1 MRATPPKG
9 FARAMTDNDTGYA
22 PPPPG
27 YSPPQPGTQAPPRPL
42 LRRTT
47 GDANVLGGVSAGIA
61 RWLGIDPILV
71 RVAFVVLT
79 IMGGSGILLYLAGW
93 LFIPEEGRPE
103 STCERF
109 FRNNNALAITAAV
122 VIAVVVVSPMLAW
135 GLWDGGIGFG
145 GIVLLL
151 LAIAGVFALTRRD
164 SSPSG
169 PASPAAVTSNAPTEP
184 TTAASETAPTTVIT
198 HPTTPLP
205 VMPPAAP
212 PAPPIAPP
220 PAPPQAQ
227 QPDPPQPPPPP
238 REKSVLGRL
247 TLGLAL
253 LVTGALVALDMADV
267 IAVDAVTVIAS
278 ALTVVALGLL
288 VGTFV
293 GRSRG
298 LIALGIVMALALIP
312 LSAIPDGIDWNTG
325 KGVGDRTYRVQTAE
339 DLEAEYALGA
349 GELTLDLRNAELD
362 GVHDVDVSLGA
373 GELIVVLPRDA
384 IPVTVEATV
393 GVGELEL
400 PGVPR
405 RDGVSIDESW
415 ERQLV
420 LPSGDDA
427 PTASTDAINLT
438 LETGF
443 GAVTVIDEA
452 DGTDERLGSR

>member
-1 MRATPPKG
+1 
-9 FARAMTDNDTGYA
+9 MTDNDTDYA

-27 YSPPQPGTQAPPRPL
+27 YSPPPSGTQAPPRPP

-47 GDANVLGGVSAGIA
+47 GDDSVLAGVSAGVA

-79 IMGGSGILLYLAGW
+79 IMGGSGVLLYLAGW
-93 LFIPEEGRPE
+93 LFIPQDGRPD
-103 STCERF
+103 STGERF
-109 FRNNNALAITAAV
+109 LRNNNALVITVAA
-122 VIAVVVVSPMLAW
+122 VIAVIVVSPMLAW
-135 GLWDGGIGFG
+135 GMWDGGIGFG

-151 LAIAGVFALTRRD
+151 LAIAGVFALTRRGNA
-164 SSPSG
+164 PSG
-169 PASPAAVTSNAPTEP
+169 LVSPAVVTSTAPTQP
-184 TTAASETAPTTVIT
+184 TASASTAAPTTVIT

-205 VMPPAAP
+205 VMPPAP
-212 PAPPIAPP
+212 PTPPMAPP
-220 PAPPQAQ
+220 PAPPEAQ
-227 QPDPPQPPPPP
+227 QPEPPQPPPPP

-253 LVTGALVALDMADV
+253 VVTGALVGLDMADV
-267 IAVDAVTVIAS
+267 ISVDAVTVVAS
-278 ALTVVALGLL
+278 ALTVVALGLV

-325 KGVGDRTYRVQTAE
+325 KGVGDRTYHVQTSD

-373 GELIVVLPRDA
+373 VELIVVLPQDA
-384 IPVTVEATV
+384 IPVRVQATV
-393 GVGELEL
+393 GVGELEF
-400 PGVPR
+400 PGEPR
-405 RDGVSIDESW
+405 RDGTSIEESW
-415 ERQLV
+415 DRQLV
-420 LPSGDDA
+420 QPSGKDE
-427 PTASTDAINLT
+427 PSASIDAIHLT

-443 GAVTVIDEA
+443 GAVTVIDE
-452 DGTDERLGSR
+452 TNERLGSR

>member
-1 MRATPPKG
+1 
-9 FARAMTDNDTGYA
+9 MTDNDTGYA
-22 PPPPG
+22 PPPPE
-27 YSPPQPGTQAPPRPL
+27 YPPPPSGTQAPPRPP

-47 GDANVLGGVSAGIA
+47 GDDSVLAGVSAGIA

-93 LFIPEEGRPE
+93 LFIPQDGRAD
-103 STCERF
+103 STGERF
-109 FRNNNALAITAAV
+109 LRNNNALVITAAA
-122 VIAVVVVSPMLAW
+122 VIAVIVVSPMLAW
-135 GLWDGGIGFG
+135 GMWDGGIGFG

-151 LAIAGVFALTRRD
+151 LAIAGVFALTRRRNA
-164 SSPSG
+164 PSG
-169 PASPAAVTSNAPTEP
+169 LVSPAAVTSTAPTQP
-184 TTAASETAPTTVIT
+184 TASASTAAPTTVIT

-205 VMPPAAP
+205 VMPPAP
-212 PAPPIAPP
+212 PTPPMAPP

-227 QPDPPQPPPPP
+227 QPEPPQPPPPP

-267 IAVDAVTVIAS
+267 IAVDAVTVVAS
-278 ALTVVALGLL
+278 ALTVVALGLV

-325 KGVGDRTYRVQTAE
+325 KGVGDRTYRVQTSD

-349 GELTLDLRNAELD
+349 GELTLDLRNADLD
-362 GVHDVDVSLGA
+362 GVHNVAVSLGA
-373 GELIVVLPRDA
+373 GELIVVLPQDT
-384 IPVTVEATV
+384 IPVTVQATV

-400 PGVPR
+400 PGEPR
-405 RDGVSIDESW
+405 RDGTSIEESW
-415 ERQLV
+415 DRQLV
-420 LPSGDDA
+420 QPPGEDA
-427 PTASTDAINLT
+427 PSASIDGIHLT

-443 GAVTVIDEA
+443 GAVTVIDGVNE
-452 DGTDERLGSR
+452 TDERLESR

>member
-1 MRATPPKG
+1 
-9 FARAMTDNDTGYA
+9 MTENDTGYA

-27 YSPPQPGTQAPPRPL
+27 YSPPASGAQALPRPL

-47 GDANVLGGVSAGIA
+47 GDGKVLAGVSAGIA

-79 IMGGSGILLYLAGW
+79 IIGGSGLLLYLAGW
-93 LFIPEEGRPE
+93 LFIPQDGRPD
-103 STCERF
+103 STGERF

-122 VIAVVVVSPMLAW
+122 VIAVVLVGPMLAW
-135 GLWDGGIGFG
+135 GMWDGGIGFG

-164 SSPSG
+164 SSPPG
-169 PASPAAVTSNAPTEP
+169 VVGTVSPEATAAVSASTTSD
-184 TTAASETAPTTVIT
+184 TAPTTVMT
-198 HPTTPLP
+198 DPTAPLHTTTPLP
-205 VMPPAAP
+205 PMPPAS
-212 PAPPIAPP
+212 PP
-220 PAPPQAQ
+220 PEAQ

-267 IAVDAVTVIAS
+267 IAVDAVTVVAS
-278 ALTVVALGLL
+278 ALTVVSLGLV
-288 VGTFV
+288 VGTFL

-325 KGVGDRTYRVQTAE
+325 KGIGDKTYLVQSAD
-339 DLEAEYALGA
+339 DLNAEYALGA

-373 GELIVVLPRDA
+373 GELIVVLPNADD
-384 IPVTVEATV
+384 PVTVEATV

-400 PGVPR
+400 PGEPR
-405 RDGVSIDESW
+405 RDGIDIDATW
-415 ERQLV
+415 ERQPV
-420 LPSGDDA
+420 QPSGANA
-427 PTASTDAINLT
+427 PPAATDALNLT
-438 LETGF
+438 LETGL
-443 GAVTVIDEA
+443 GAVTVIDA
-452 DGTDERLGSR
+452 SDERLGTR